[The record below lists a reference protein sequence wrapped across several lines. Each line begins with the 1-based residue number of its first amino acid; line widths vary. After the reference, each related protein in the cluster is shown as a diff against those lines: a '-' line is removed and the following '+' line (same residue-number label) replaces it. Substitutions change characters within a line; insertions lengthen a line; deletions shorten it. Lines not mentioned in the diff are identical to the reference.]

1 MLKKKITKLLV
12 GTNNSGKLRE
22 IKDLLPKNIQIHS
35 TSDFK
40 IKSPIENGKTFEE
53 NSLIKARY
61 FSKKAKM
68 ICLSDDSGLEID
80 VLEGDPGIYSA
91 RWGGKKGDFIKAMNR
106 VFNELDKV
114 MKNWK
119 TKKIRAR
126 FICALTIYGPNQK
139 TISSI
144 GKIEGHISPLPKG
157 ENGFGYD
164 PIFIPNNF
172 KITFAQMEKRK
183 KMLIDHRY
191 IAYKKLSKKINFL

>member
-61 FSKKAKM
+61 FSKKSKM

-164 PIFIPNNF
+164 PIFIPMGK
-172 KITFAQMEKRK
+172 KITFGEMKPSQKY
-183 KMLIDHRY
+183 KMDHRFKAFTK
-191 IAYKKLSKKINFL
+191 IKKFF